1 MSGAAPRPSARDEI
15 LANVRAALRTARIPD
30 EPAPPPLA
38 RAFESQPPAAWRAR
52 FLAELQKLGVGVH
65 EEPDD
70 AAVAA
75 RVVSLVGAHRL
86 LAWRDAA
93 LPAAVAAALRAL
105 PDGQRV
111 DDRAPRAELAAA
123 EVGLTAV
130 DAAIAETGSLVLVS
144 APERPRTASLLP
156 PLHVALVR
164 AGQIAPTFRV
174 ALARLRDRFAAS
186 SALHLITGPSR
197 TADIELQLTLGVHG
211 PGVLE
216 VVLAR

>member
-1 MSGAAPRPSARDEI
+1 MSRAAPRPSARDEI
-15 LANVRAALRTARIPD
+15 LGNVRTALRTARIPD
-30 EPAPPPLA
+30 EPVPPPLE
-38 RAFESQPPAAWRAR
+38 RAFESQPPSAWRAR
-52 FLAELQKLGVGVH
+52 FIAELAKLGVTLH

-70 AAVAA
+70 TAIAA
-75 RVVSLVGAHRL
+75 RVRSIVGARRL
-86 LAWRDAA
+86 LAWRDPA

-130 DAAIAETGSLVLVS
+130 DAVIAETGSLALVS
-144 APERPRTASLLP
+144 APDRPRTASLLP
-156 PLHVALVR
+156 PLHVAIVR

-174 ALARLRDRFAAS
+174 ALARLRERFDRA

-211 PGVLE
+211 PGALE
-216 VVLAR
+216 VVLGP